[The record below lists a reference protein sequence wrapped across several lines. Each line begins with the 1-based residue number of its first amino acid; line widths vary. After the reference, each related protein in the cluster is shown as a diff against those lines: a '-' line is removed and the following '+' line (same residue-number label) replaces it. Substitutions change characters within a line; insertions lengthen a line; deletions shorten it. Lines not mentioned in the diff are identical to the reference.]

1 MSALNLMALILRLLL
16 RSTIM
21 SHFKINKKALIGAA
35 LLATAP
41 TVKADGTVR
50 SSTEGSKSKRG
61 INLT

>member
-1 MSALNLMALILRLLL
+1 
-16 RSTIM
+16 M